1 MGEDLSDNVKE
12 GDAHPR
18 EWRTPPLWSLGLI
31 EKVEDSRFL
40 HDGRAATIE
49 EAILWHGGEAIN
61 AKNEFSQLS
70 TEDKKMLLSF
80 LRAI

>member
-12 GDAHPR
+12 GDANPR

-31 EKVEDSRFL
+31 EKVEGSRFL

-49 EAILWHGGEAIN
+49 EAILWHGGEGSAAN
-61 AKNEFSQLS
+61 NNFVKLAPAEKE
-70 TEDKKMLLSF
+70 KLLSF
-80 LRAI
+80 LRSI